1 MTERKPPGVGFES
14 WIDAQV
20 RQARERG
27 EFDDL
32 PGAGKPIPDIDK
44 PYDENWWIKRKLRS
58 ENVSLLP
65 PTLKLRR
72 EAEDTLA
79 EARTART
86 EKRARELLEGL
97 NKKIREMNANV
108 VPGPPLN
115 LMAYDVDEFVRDK
128 WQGAPGA

>member
-1 MTERKPPGVGFES
+1 MTERKPPGMGFES

-20 RQARERG
+20 RQARDRG

-32 PGAGKPIPDIDK
+32 PGAGKPIPDIDR
-44 PYDENWWIKRKLRS
+44 PYDENWWIKKKLRS

-65 PTLKLRR
+65 PTLRLRR
-72 EAEDTLA
+72 EAEDTVA

-86 EKRARELLEGL
+86 EKRVRELLEGL

-115 LMAYDVDEFVRDK
+115 LMPYDVDEFIRDK
-128 WQGAPGA
+128 WRGTS

>member
-1 MTERKPPGVGFES
+1 MTERKPPGTDFES

-65 PTLKLRR
+65 PTLRLRR
-72 EAEDTLA
+72 EAEDTVA

-86 EKRARELLEGL
+86 EKRVRELLEGL

-115 LMAYDVDEFVRDK
+115 LMPYDVDEFLRDR
-128 WQGAPGA
+128 WQGDS